1 MGVFFVHGIIKDE
14 HVICGE
20 DAHHISRVLRMTAGD
35 TVKLCDPEGTVYDCI
50 ITEITKN
57 EVRVKCTDSS
67 LGDAEPT
74 IEVHIFVGMPKS
86 DKFEFIIQKAVELGA
101 ASVTPVICERS
112 VSRPEKRSLQT
123 RLERCSKIA
132 LQAAMQSGRNRVP
145 KVNNLLSFTEAMEIM
160 RQTDLKLF
168 FYEGGGLPLSRAL
181 SEKDYK
187 TVAIFTG
194 PEGGL
199 SSDELKQAETM
210 GITVVSL
217 GKRILRCETAP
228 LAALSAVM
236 YHTGNLN

>member
-1 MGVFFVHGIIKDE
+1 MGVFFVHDIIKDE

-35 TVKLCDPEGTVYDCI
+35 AVKLCDPEGTVYDCI

-57 EVRVKCTDSS
+57 EVRVRCTDSS
-67 LGDAEPT
+67 TGDAEPT
-74 IEVHIFVGMPKS
+74 IEAHILVGMPKS
-86 DKFEFIIQKAVELGA
+86 DKFEFIVQKAVELGA

-123 RLERCSKIA
+123 RLERCGKIA

-145 KVNNLLSFTEAMEIM
+145 EVNGILSFREAME
-160 RQTDLKLF
+160 TLKKADLGLF
-168 FYEGGGLPLSRAL
+168 FYEGGGIPLTRAL
-181 SEKDYK
+181 NEKTYK

-199 SSDELKQAETM
+199 SSSEISCAEEM
-210 GITVVSL
+210 GISAVSM

-228 LAALSAVM
+228 LAALSALM
-236 YHTGNLN
+236 YHTGNLS